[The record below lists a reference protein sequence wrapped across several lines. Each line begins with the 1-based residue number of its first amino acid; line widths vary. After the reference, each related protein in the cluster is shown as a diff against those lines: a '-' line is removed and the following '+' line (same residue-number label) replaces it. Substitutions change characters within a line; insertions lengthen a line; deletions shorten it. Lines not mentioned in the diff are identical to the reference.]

1 MPQLEPPS
9 DQFES
14 IVQLFRLLH
23 FCNHIHHFDEITH
36 SSFKDNINENDLPT
50 LESDISTDVKK
61 EIWRSCRHTL
71 QRLLLQLI
79 ENEVLSSDQLEILTN
94 VLIQLGEPIY
104 ELRRDGEILIQVR
117 RFDRSPTYFQY
128 KINLEDRN
136 IEYNFN

>member
-23 FCNHIHHFDEITH
+23 FCDHVHDFAEITH
-36 SSFKDNINENDLPT
+36 SSFKDNLNKNDLPT
-50 LESDISTDVKK
+50 LDSDISTEEKQDV
-61 EIWRSCRHTL
+61 WRSCRHTI
-71 QRLLLQLI
+71 QRLLLQFI
-79 ENEVLSSDQLEILTN
+79 ENEELSNDQLETLTN

-104 ELRRDGEILIQVR
+104 ELHRDGQILLQVQ
-117 RFDRSPTYFQY
+117 RFDRSPTYFQFE
-128 KINLEDRN
+128 INLEDRS